1 MFLKL
6 FLQKLRNFYLV
17 LETAKSDCSQKNLQA
32 YLHDLKIEPILS
44 KFSLSLL
51 QMSILLDHFLA
62 NFRTV
67 VTQNCLTGFFFN
79 LLKTPS
85 TTLMTFM
92 FKWMSVTKAQV
103 SQISSKILNGS
114 GSRDLQKQVREKNWG
129 MYHLQAKASQKFYL
143 YKTIHSRRCQVKNY
157 LISKVYKKG
166 NSKSFLVQW
175 IKCSTSKRSFETY
188 FLAHFAETYF

>member
-17 LETAKSDCSQKNLQA
+17 LERAKSDCSQKDLQA
-32 YLHDLKIEPILS
+32 YLNHLKIEPILS

-51 QMSILLDHFLA
+51 QMSILLGHFLA
-62 NFRTV
+62 NLRTV

-103 SQISSKILNGS
+103 SQISSEILNGS

-129 MYHLQAKASQKFYL
+129 DTLSSKYL
-143 YKTIHSRRCQVKNY
+143 WALRPSGLSNFIR
-157 LISKVYKKG
+157 I
-166 NSKSFLVQW
+166 
-175 IKCSTSKRSFETY
+175 FEWKW
-188 FLAHFAETYF
+188 FERLAETSEGKKLGGYT

>member
-1 MFLKL
+1 MKYKVNKGNVFTKRICFWNCFSRSLGI
-6 FLQKLRNFYLV
+6 FTY
-17 LETAKSDCSQKNLQA
+17 
-32 YLHDLKIEPILS
+32 LS

-51 QMSILLDHFLA
+51 QISILLGHFLA

-103 SQISSKILNGS
+103 SQMSSEILNGS
-114 GSRDLQKQVREKNWG
+114 GSRDLQKQMREKNWG
-129 MYHLQAKASQKFYL
+129 DTLSSKYL
-143 YKTIHSRRCQVKNY
+143 WALRPSGLSNFIRNFEWKWFQR
-157 LISKVYKKG
+157 LAE
-166 NSKSFLVQW
+166 
-175 IKCSTSKRSFETY
+175 TSKGKKLVEYT
-188 FLAHFAETYF
+188 